1 MECFM
6 DAFAFCVVVC
16 VGIGIIALF
25 VKIFN
30 KGKSL
35 PHARTEECR
44 GGLPEPDVFTNPAY
58 DNTPGN
64 RYYNKF
70 NNHIRHGMM

>member
-1 MECFM
+1 MEALF
-6 DAFAFCVVVC
+6 FCVVVC
-16 VGIGIIALF
+16 AGIGVIALF

-30 KGKSL
+30 KRKSL
-35 PHARTEECR
+35 LSTKGEECN
-44 GGLPEPDVFTNPAY
+44 GGMPDIFTNPAY

-70 NNHIRHGMM
+70 NNRIRHGMM